1 MPHLPKGLAAFVF
14 FLAFAAAASASTLTV
29 RSDNWPPFNSDPK
42 DVKAGYMIEVLREI
56 YGAAGDKVDYQL
68 MSWDESLEKVRKGE
82 FNAVVGA
89 SVDDAADFVF
99 PKESFGINGNSIF
112 VLAGST
118 WKFSGIAS
126 LEKVRLGII
135 ESYSYEESIDA
146 YIKKNAASPRITAVT
161 GENALPILITMLQQ
175 GKIDAIV
182 EDTNV
187 MIYSLVKGGVK
198 PGTIVKAGSFDE
210 QIDLFV
216 AFSPKLKTSQ
226 EYARRFDEGIVK
238 LRQSG
243 RLQAI
248 LSRYGLKDWKK

>member
-1 MPHLPKGLAAFVF
+1 MSHLRKGLAALVIFFVCTSV
-14 FLAFAAAASASTLTV
+14 AAAATLTV

-42 DVKAGYMIEVLREI
+42 EAKTGYMIEVLREI

-68 MSWDESLEKVRKGE
+68 MSWDESLERVRKGE

-89 SVDDAADFVF
+89 SIDDAPDFIF
-99 PKESFGINGNSIF
+99 PKETFGINGNSVF
-112 VLAGST
+112 VLAGSK
-118 WKFSGIAS
+118 WKFAGVAS
-126 LEKVRLGII
+126 FESIRLGVI

-146 YIKKNAASPRITAVT
+146 YIEKNAKSPRIVT
-161 GENALPILITMLQQ
+161 VSGEDALPILITMLQQ

-187 MIYSLVKGGVK
+187 MIYSLVSGGVK

-210 QIDLFV
+210 QIDLYV
-216 AFSPKLKTSQ
+216 AFSPKHKGSQ
-226 EYARRFDEGIVK
+226 AYARRFDEGIAK

-243 RLQAI
+243 KLKAI
-248 LSRYGLKDWKK
+248 LARYGLKDWK